1 MQTYFYPIRTA
12 LISFPFIAFA
22 MLIPYLIYDYH
33 KHGSVSKWRAVVIY
47 SFIFYLL
54 CAFYLV
60 ILPLPDRQTVH
71 THWKEMIQ
79 PIPFS
84 FISDFIRE
92 SSMRLSNPSSILMG
106 LKEGVFTQPVFN
118 ILMTVPFGIYLRYYF
133 NCDLKKTVILSF
145 ILSLFFELTQL
156 TGLYGLYPGPYRLF
170 DVDDLILNTLGGLFG
185 YGIAPLMT
193 YFFPSREALDLESA
207 EKSVRVTYIR
217 RLVAYLIDT
226 AIMSVAI
233 SVFMLGMGAIKPV
246 VAQNN
251 VFMSMINFIGFI
263 FFFAIWPIVHQGSTI
278 GMSVV
283 QVRIVAEQ
291 STSRIKSIILRTV
304 LVYIFIIRFGD
315 ITGALFE
322 MVSSTNLYV
331 GTITLVLY
339 LLVILGYWIFIV
351 SHIISTL
358 FRKDYR
364 LFYERISKT
373 SIVSTY
379 HEKESMHS

>member
-1 MQTYFYPIRTA
+1 M
-12 LISFPFIAFA
+12 
-22 MLIPYLIYDYH
+22 
-33 KHGSVSKWRAVVIY
+33 
-47 SFIFYLL
+47 
-54 CAFYLV
+54 
-60 ILPLPDRQTVH
+60 
-71 THWKEMIQ
+71 
-79 PIPFS
+79 
-84 FISDFIRE
+84 
-92 SSMRLSNPSSILMG
+92 
-106 LKEGVFTQPVFN
+106 
-118 ILMTVPFGIYLRYYF
+118 
-133 NCDLKKTVILSF
+133 
-145 ILSLFFELTQL
+145 
-156 TGLYGLYPGPYRLF
+156 
-170 DVDDLILNTLGGLFG
+170 DDLILNTLGGLFG

-233 SVFMLGMGAIKPV
+233 SVFMLGMGAINPV

-291 STSRIKSIILRTV
+291 SASRIKSIILRTV

-331 GTITLVLY
+331 GTITSVLY
-339 LLVILGYWIFIV
+339 LLVILDYWIFIV